1 MSIFTYSK
9 NSFEGQLPGEETILL
24 TRKHWFYLLTPLLV
38 IFLMLLLPFL
48 AYFLINSFSWY
59 DKIASLF
66 WFLAVLLFLILWN
79 LAFYHIMLYSLNTVI
94 VTNKRVVG
102 NKQTG
107 FFEHT
112 VNELELSKIQDISIK
127 VFGPLA
133 EFLRFGDIEIQS
145 AGAIPKFYFT
155 QLPEPEKLK
164 NTILSSKT
172 NRNNSPF

>member
-24 TRKHWFYLLTPLLV
+24 ARKHWFYLFTPLL
-38 IFLMLLLPFL
+38 IISLLALSPL
-48 AYFLINSFSWY
+48 AVYFLVNLFSWY
-59 DKIASLF
+59 SKISSLF
-66 WFLAVLLFLILWN
+66 WFLTSLSFLILWN

-94 VTNKRVVG
+94 LTNKRIIE
-102 NKQTG
+102 NKQGG
-107 FFEHT
+107 FFRHT
-112 VNELELSKIQDISIK
+112 VNEIELNRIQDVSIK

-133 EFLRFGDIEIQS
+133 EFLSFGDIEIQS

-164 NTILSSKT
+164 NIILSSKI
-172 NRNNSPF
+172 NSNDPSF